1 MSEREQPPPATAA
14 DRSGEGAVTAHEA
27 GRGPREAEREAGAT
41 AHGASPATDP
51 TVPRY
56 SAAPMAVKRQDPVAA
71 LLLLVAGLMV
81 GISVLLPWLADDDV
95 TGLTLVKDGFGAL
108 GDGVG
113 EVLDTGYIQPLTIV
127 LGGAA
132 LFVLGG
138 FLLAPARSHR
148 AVGLVALLIALLVAV
163 AVMVP
168 LAIAGWDLGEFG
180 IGFWFAIAVAALG
193 LVGAIKALLARRK
206 YTEA

>member
-1 MSEREQPPPATAA
+1 MSEREQSPPATAA
-14 DRSGEGAVTAHEA
+14 DRPDA
-27 GRGPREAEREAGAT
+27 AGAT

-51 TVPRY
+51 TLPKY
-56 SAAPMAVKRQDPVAA
+56 SAEPMALKRQDPVAA
-71 LLLLVAGLMV
+71 LLLLVAGLLT

-95 TGLTLVKDGFGAL
+95 TGLTLVKDAFTAL
-108 GDGVG
+108 GDSVG
-113 EVLDTGYIQPLTIV
+113 EVVRTGYIQPLTIV
-127 LGGAA
+127 LGGGV

-138 FLLAPARSHR
+138 LLLVPARGHR
-148 AVGLVALLIALLVAV
+148 LVGLVALVVALLVAA
-163 AVMVP
+163 AVLVP

-180 IGFWFAIAVAALG
+180 IGFWFAIAVAVLG